1 MILSNLYPPRLL
13 SLPLLQYAF
22 SLTAHAAYSLADAL
36 SRHLRT
42 SAGMQ
47 RAKVNPAQV
56 SAPNLGQQSAEQSSG
71 SHPIEAAS
79 QAGRVNDWGAQLIN
93 SGTAL
98 PALAVQ
104 QSVERLLPE
113 NYQPASSQDFAVADV
128 PSLGVPPFAQQLGSS
143 DNSKVVHHSVFQI
156 GSSALPAVNH
166 ESVAREKLML
176 PASVVHSMPTQPFFH
191 WADRLRSSS
200 SSTESKPPSEALQC
214 DWVAAAH
221 NVPPDAP
228 RVAHNPSE
236 SLKTPVLDLL
246 ADGMRGFGK
255 SLFAAPF
262 ADDVADVQ
270 LSQLIRHKSTA
281 SAIVGKNL
289 QGGVATAAYPHPY
302 ADSRAPTQVHLN
314 GPMVQQ
320 ITIHTTELPQGL
332 TDLREKVEEIFLDIL
347 NTNTGN

>member
-1 MILSNLYPPRLL
+1 MFLSNLYPPRLL

-36 SRHLRT
+36 SRHFRT

-47 RAKVNPAQV
+47 RAKVNPAKA
-56 SAPNLGQQSAEQSSG
+56 SDPYLGQHSAEQSSG
-71 SHPIEAAS
+71 SHPIEVAS
-79 QAGRVNDWGAQLIN
+79 QTGRVNDWSAQLTN

-98 PALAVQ
+98 PASAVQ

-113 NYQPASSQDFAVADV
+113 NYQPASPQPFAAADV
-128 PSLGVPPFAQQLGSS
+128 PSLGVPPFAQQLAHS
-143 DNSKVVHHSVFQI
+143 DNSKVVHHPVFQLA
-156 GSSALPAVNH
+156 SSALPAVNH
-166 ESVAREKLML
+166 ELFAREKLMPL
-176 PASVVHSMPTQPFFH
+176 ASGVHSMPTQPLFQ
-191 WADRLRSSS
+191 WADSLRTSSS
-200 SSTESKPPSEALQC
+200 GTESKPPSGALQC

-228 RVAHNPSE
+228 GVAQNPSE

-246 ADGMRGFGK
+246 VGGKSGFGK
-255 SLFAAPF
+255 NLFAAPF

-270 LSQLIRHKSTA
+270 LSQLIRHKSIA
-281 SAIVGKNL
+281 PAIVGKNL
-289 QGGVATAAYPHPY
+289 QGGVATAAHPHPY
-302 ADSRAPTQVHLN
+302 ADSRAPAQVHLS

-320 ITIHTTELPQGL
+320 ITIHTTDLPHGL